1 MAIGDAI
8 LATKYNSIRTKVT
21 PILGTGS
28 GGDGYG
34 QTVTAA
40 AVKGV
45 SAGDTTGDYI
55 TAAQWD
61 LLKDDIAKCYKHQTG
76 LYPTI
81 TDTYQGLT
89 IYWAHALQYDQLAD
103 NIVTNKDVIYTG
115 ATTGSYTA
123 QASVAANAGTTLASG
138 WGVNSSSQRYGQQ
151 GEYNVT
157 WTSADAARYFFNSG
171 GYLQIT
177 LGRSVPSPTNT
188 KTTGWV
194 TIVDTM
200 NALNFKFNLT
210 NYRLGVA
217 GTTTQWASTTNDS
230 AVVYAENYGYMRF
243 RYIDAKTVGVLV
255 QMVDADA
262 GDQQNIAYRGPNSG
276 NPTPAAG
283 TVVDETVNINI
294 SAGLTYR
301 KAIDQLTIETP
312 SFTIPAW
319 TLNA

>member
-1 MAIGDAI
+1 MAIGDTI
-8 LATKYNSIRTKVT
+8 LATKYNSIRSKVT

-28 GGDGYG
+28 GGNGYG
-34 QTVTAA
+34 QTVTTA

-61 LLKDDIAKCYKHQTG
+61 LLKDDIVKCYKHQNG
-76 LYPTI
+76 LDPTI

-123 QASVAANAGTTLASG
+123 QASVTANAGTTLASG
-138 WGVNSSSQRYGQQ
+138 WGVNSNSQRYGQQ
-151 GEYNVT
+151 VEYNVT
-157 WTSADAARYFFNSG
+157 WTSADDARYFFNSG

-177 LGRSVPSPTNT
+177 LGRSGSSTNT
-188 KTTGWV
+188 KTNGWV

-217 GTTTQWASTTNDS
+217 GTTTVWESITHDS
-230 AVVYAENYGYMRF
+230 ATLYAENAGIMSF
-243 RYIDAKTVGVLV
+243 RYINAKTIGVQVTLV
-255 QMVDADA
+255 DSDA

-283 TVVDETVNINI
+283 TVVDEAVTINI

-301 KAIDQLTIETP
+301 KAIDQLSIETP

-319 TLNA
+319 ITGA

>member
-28 GGDGYG
+28 GGNGYG

-45 SAGDTTGDYI
+45 SAGDTTSDYI

-61 LLKDDIAKCYKHQTG
+61 LLKDDIVKCYKHQNG
-76 LYPTI
+76 LDPTI

-123 QASVAANAGTTLASG
+123 QASVTANAGTTLASG
-138 WGVNSSSQRYGQQ
+138 WGVNSNSQRYGQQ
-151 GEYNVT
+151 VEYNVT

-177 LGRSVPSPTNT
+177 LGRSGSSTNT
-188 KTTGWV
+188 KTDGWV

-217 GTTTQWASTTNDS
+217 GTTTVWESITHDS
-230 AVVYAENYGYMRF
+230 AALYAENAGIISF
-243 RYIDAKTVGVLV
+243 RYINAKTIGVQVTLV
-255 QMVDADA
+255 DSDT

-283 TVVDETVNINI
+283 TVVDEAVTINI

-301 KAIDQLTIETP
+301 KAIDQLSIETP

-319 TLNA
+319 ITGA